1 MFSSSI
7 KNFRIITF
15 IEGISFLV
23 LLFVAMPMKYFGG
36 NPIPVKIVGMT
47 HGILFILFIG
57 LLYLASIE
65 HKWNWKYNVI
75 AILSSL
81 IPFGTFFLDSDL
93 KKKELNSIKQKN

>member
-1 MFSSSI
+1 MFDSSI

-23 LLFVAMPMKYFGG
+23 LLFIAMPMKYFGG

-47 HGILFILFIG
+47 HGFLFILFVG
-57 LLYLASIE
+57 LLCLASME
-65 HKWNWKYNVI
+65 HKWSWKYNTI
-75 AILSSL
+75 AFISSL

-93 KKKELNSIKQKN
+93 KKKELSLAEQKN